1 MNSSYQE
8 PQEKNLEDSVP
19 QHTKFCK
26 HCGEKIDADCV
37 VCPKCGKQVEELKR
51 NQPIVINNTNT
62 NTLTS
67 QQDDGYP
74 YKKKWIAF
82 VLALFL
88 GGLGIHRF
96 YVGKLGTGI
105 IWLLTGGLLFIGWIL
120 DVIMI
125 LIGAF
130 RDKAGMPLK

>member
-8 PQEKNLEDSVP
+8 PQEKNLKDSVP

-26 HCGEKIDADCV
+26 HCGEKIDVDCV
-37 VCPKCGKQVEELKR
+37 VCPRCGKQVEELKG